1 MSIPELTHSSPL
13 SYGSG
18 PNDTDETVGAPL
30 SPLAKFAILI
40 GASIVAGSMAL
51 YFGSVSQFLRADS
64 WYEALTQP
72 GWNPRNGSYVV
83 MWIGMYAV
91 IAVAAWRI
99 WCIAAGAERNA
110 ALWLYAGQLALSALW
125 WVLFFW
131 AESPGLALIDMVA
144 LLSAISGVTLGF
156 WRLDRFAGALMIP
169 YLAWVIFATVLN
181 AALWWL
187 NR

>member
-1 MSIPELTHSSPL
+1 MSIPQITHSPPL
-13 SYGSG
+13 DYGSG
-18 PNDTDETVGAPL
+18 PKETGETPVAPL
-30 SPLAKFAILI
+30 SPLAKFAILV
-40 GASIVAGSMAL
+40 GASIVAGSVAM
-51 YFGSVSQFLRADS
+51 YFGTLSQFLRDDS

-72 GWNPRNGSYVV
+72 GWTPRNGFYVV

-91 IAVAAWRI
+91 IAVAAWRV
-99 WCIAAGAERNA
+99 WCNSADVERNA
-110 ALWLYAGQLALSALW
+110 VLWLYAGQLALSALW

-131 AESPGLALIDMVA
+131 AESPGLALINMVA
-144 LLSAISGVTLGF
+144 LLSAVTGVTLGF

-169 YLAWVIFATVLN
+169 YLAWVTYATALN